1 MVYFDSQ
8 SRGGKLFNSYIVLL
22 RTVKFSLT
30 GWCKLGGS
38 SEGKCTISKMFFPD
52 LVYINRAKNIFQET
66 YTISEPKFRW
76 FIFLSMKTRQFWHLI
91 EPVKGP
97 GEARGLSARQIFF
110 VSSSKG
116 HFQRLHGIF
125 ENLLYENLFSL
136 HFSKKLSK
144 NKNFLQHSHSGLS
157 LHFGKKM
164 SKNLLQKIY
173 CMANLSAY
181 IFVKNCPKIFCNIF
195 AWNPA
200 YILVRRCPKIY
211 CNRSAV
217 SQIFP
222 PYNLVKKCPKIFC
235 NILTQDLTYILIKDV
250 WKFTVIDLLYG

>member
-1 MVYFDSQ
+1 
-8 SRGGKLFNSYIVLL
+8 
-22 RTVKFSLT
+22 
-30 GWCKLGGS
+30 
-38 SEGKCTISKMFFPD
+38 MFFPD

-164 SKNLLQKIY
+164 SKNSLQKIY

-181 IFVKNCPKIFCNIF
+181 IFLKNCPKIFCNIL
-195 AWNPA
+195 ARDPA

-222 PYNLVKKCPKIFC
+222 PYNLVKKMSENFLQHTNSGPNLHFDKRCLKIYCNRSAVWLNFPAYILVKNCPKIYC
-235 NILTQDLTYILIKDV
+235 NILAWAVIVTLGLSRPSAGRELLI
-250 WKFTVIDLLYG
+250 FST